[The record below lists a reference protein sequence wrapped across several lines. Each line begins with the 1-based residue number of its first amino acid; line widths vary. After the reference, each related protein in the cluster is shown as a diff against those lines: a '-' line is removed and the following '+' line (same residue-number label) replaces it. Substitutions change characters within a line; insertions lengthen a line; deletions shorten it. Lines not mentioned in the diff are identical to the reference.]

1 MKDLANEKMS
11 AKVRVLKC
19 QQGRDYFRVV
29 VEIHPQ
35 ALLALGSEYD
45 ADLITLGGFAVDFF
59 SSSLAM
65 VGRPSTLVL
74 EYDYEDNRV
83 LPPQTG
89 QELELTAPRNY
100 RYKSAHGR

>member
-1 MKDLANEKMS
+1 
-11 AKVRVLKC
+11 
-19 QQGRDYFRVV
+19 
-29 VEIHPQ
+29 
-35 ALLALGSEYD
+35 
-45 ADLITLGGFAVDFF
+45 
-59 SSSLAM
+59 M